1 MKKSILLTA
10 ALVMA
15 TTAANAQ
22 PFVEGVP
29 FSARQFGKHLVP
41 TLDAQAQPSKLRA
54 EKKSNYYLRPEGAL
68 FQASDKKGQIW
79 GTVYMYV
86 PGAYDVK
93 FKKQG
98 TDAYVWHQNTCNSLR
113 LLKQNRLLL

>member
-1 MKKSILLTA
+1 MKKSLLLTA

-41 TLDAQAQPSKLRA
+41 SLNAQAQPSKLRA
-54 EKKSNYYLRPEGAL
+54 
-68 FQASDKKGQIW
+68 
-79 GTVYMYV
+79 
-86 PGAYDVK
+86 
-93 FKKQG
+93 
-98 TDAYVWHQNTCNSLR
+98 
-113 LLKQNRLLL
+113 